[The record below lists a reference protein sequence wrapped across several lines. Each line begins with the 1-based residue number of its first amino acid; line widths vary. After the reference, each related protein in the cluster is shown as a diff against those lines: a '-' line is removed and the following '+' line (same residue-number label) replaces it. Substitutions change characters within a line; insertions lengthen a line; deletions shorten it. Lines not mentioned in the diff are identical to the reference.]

1 MQFLGLG
8 TDAGIVYQTM
18 IKYPHVG
25 IAELGLW
32 LTWSEGRL
40 TRSLDELVQLNLIK
54 ADWQDQDRDEAVL
67 IDPGVALHGLLEAQ
81 EAVLAYHQQDVAR
94 GRSLVSSMLA
104 EYEQAQVDQGEFP
117 DQRVLGSEAVQSFAD
132 SLADNCTS
140 EMMSFSPG
148 GPAPQPREEADRAE
162 DLRLL
167 GRGVRIRRLYLESIA
182 NDTSAFGYARWLVEQ
197 GGEVRTVPSLPVRM
211 SLYDRKVA
219 IVALDPHNSDEGIV
233 VLRGTGVLTALCAFF
248 DHAWEPATDLGVPV
262 NRDVDGLT
270 AQDHEVLR
278 LLADGHTD
286 AVVARKLGV
295 SVRTTRRVIA
305 DLAERL
311 GARSRFQ
318 VGVRAVE
325 VGWLSG
331 GRG

>member
-8 TDAGIVYQTM
+8 IDAGIVYQTL

-25 IAELGLW
+25 IVELGLW
-32 LTWSEGRL
+32 LTWSDGRL
-40 TRSLDELVQLNLIK
+40 THALDELARRNLVK
-54 ADWQDQDRDEAVL
+54 RDRPDQGEIVL
-67 IDPGVALHGLLEAQ
+67 VDPAQALPDLLQVQ
-81 EAVLAYHQQDVAR
+81 EAGLARHEQDVAQS
-94 GRSLVSSMLA
+94 RSLVSDMLA
-104 EYEQAQVDQGEFP
+104 EYEHAQADQSEFP
-117 DQRVLGSEAVQSFAD
+117 NQHVLGSSAVQSFAD
-132 SLADNCTS
+132 SLADSCTS

-148 GPAPQPREEADRAE
+148 GPAPKPQEDADRAE

-167 GRGVRIRRLYLESIA
+167 ARGVRIRRLYQESIA
-182 NDTSAFGYARWLVEQ
+182 NGPAAAGYARWLVEQ
-197 GGEVRTVPSLPVRM
+197 GGDVRTVPSLPVRM
-211 SLYDRKVA
+211 SVYDRTVA
-219 IVALDPHNSDEGIV
+219 IVAIDPHNSDQGIV

-248 DHAWEPATDLGVPV
+248 DHAWEPATEFGAPV
-262 NRDVDGLT
+262 NRDDDGLT
-270 AQDHEVLR
+270 AQDREVLR

-318 VGVRAVE
+318 IGVRAVE

-331 GRG
+331 GRA